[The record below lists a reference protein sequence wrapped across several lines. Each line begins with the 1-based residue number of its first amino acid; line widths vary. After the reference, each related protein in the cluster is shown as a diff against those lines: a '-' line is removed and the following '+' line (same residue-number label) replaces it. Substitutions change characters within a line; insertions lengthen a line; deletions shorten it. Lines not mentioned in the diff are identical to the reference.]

1 LRWLVAAALVTGCG
15 SSEPR
20 DCSLAAVYS
29 DYIGSAVVD
38 DCGNPYDDGTS
49 GTDTAAWQAAGSC
62 TLYHVAQHHAFLV
75 RWTAQS
81 LEGPMSGAYVG
92 LSRDGQWTLS
102 AFDQRAQITGA
113 VPPTRRDSCTDLR
126 ATSPCSDIRSNLCID
141 CVDPAV
147 ADRCQP

>member
-1 LRWLVAAALVTGCG
+1 MRWLWAAVAVAGC

-20 DCSLAAVYS
+20 DCSLAAVYEQ
-29 DYIGSAVVD
+29 YIGSAVVD
-38 DCGNPYDDGTS
+38 DCGNPYDDGINGS
-49 GTDTAAWQAAGSC
+49 DMAAWQAAGSC
-62 TLYHVAQHHAFLV
+62 ALYHVAQQHPFLV
-75 RWTAQS
+75 RWTVQG

-92 LSRDGQWTLS
+92 LSRDGQWELS

-126 ATSPCSDIRSNLCID
+126 ATSPCSDIRTNLCIE

-147 ADRCQP
+147 VATCRP